1 MITIKSEA
9 EFTIMRRA
17 GRLVAETLDKLQ
29 SAVKPGITT
38 GELDRIAYEH
48 ITKHNGIPSFKGYP
62 GSNGAARFP
71 ASICA
76 SVNDEVVHGIPSKQ
90 RVLEEG
96 DIVSIDC
103 GAIVDGWHGDAALTV
118 AVGKATPEAERLMEV
133 TRDSLYQGVGHVQCG
148 KRLGDVSAAIQHY
161 AETHGFSVVRE
172 YVGHGI
178 GRQMHED
185 PQVPNWGTAGRGVLL
200 KEGMALAL
208 EPMINAGAADVRVL
222 HDQWTVV
229 TKDGQ
234 LSAHFEHTVALTSNG
249 PEIFTKL

>member
-9 EFTIMRRA
+9 EFELMRRA
-17 GRLVAETLDKLQ
+17 GRLVAETLDKLRH
-29 SAVKPGITT
+29 AVKPGITT
-38 GELDRIAYEH
+38 ADLDKIAYEH

-62 GSNGAARFP
+62 GPGGAVRFP

-76 SVNDEVVHGIPSKQ
+76 SVNDAVVHGIPSKKQ
-90 RVLEEG
+90 VLEEG

-103 GAIVDGWHGDAALTV
+103 GAIVEGWHGDAALTV
-118 AVGKATPEAERLMEV
+118 GVGKITPDAERLMAV
-133 TRDSLYQGVGHVQCG
+133 TRDSLFKGVEHVQAG
-148 KRLGDVSAAIQHY
+148 TRLGDVSAAIQHY
-161 AETHGFSVVRE
+161 AEGQGFSVVRE

-185 PQVPNWGTAGRGVLL
+185 PQVPNWGTPGRGMLL

-208 EPMINAGAADVRVL
+208 EPMINAGAAEVRVL
-222 HDQWTVV
+222 QDQWTVV
-229 TKDGQ
+229 TKDGS

-249 PEIFTKL
+249 PEILTKL